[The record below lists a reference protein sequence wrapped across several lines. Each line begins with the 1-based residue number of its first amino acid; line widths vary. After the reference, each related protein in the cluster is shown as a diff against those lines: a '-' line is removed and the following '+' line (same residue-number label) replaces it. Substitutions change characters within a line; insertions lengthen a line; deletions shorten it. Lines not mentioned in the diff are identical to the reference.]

1 MGEIKSTMEIIM
13 EKTKDLT
20 MSDEEK
26 KAIEQRE
33 VSGKMGGLIQK
44 FIDGVI
50 DLERLKVDMDMIGEK
65 RQDLMAQAV
74 LEEAIPRIRL
84 GQDNDLILRI
94 FEITRGIDQTAIL
107 DTLSEFNERFENR
120 KLESKKRAAKRIA
133 GMGISGSAV
142 IPNPESD
149 PEWDISVSAITKEL
163 EERLRSLN
171 LLDATS

>member
-20 MSDEEK
+20 MSEEEK
-26 KAIEQRE
+26 KALEQRE
-33 VSGKMGGLIQK
+33 ISGKMSGLIQK
-44 FIDGVI
+44 FIDGAI
-50 DLERLKVDMDMIGEK
+50 SLDRLKVEMEMIGEK
-65 RQDLMAQAV
+65 RQDLIARAV

-84 GQDNDLILRI
+84 GKDNDLILRV

-107 DTLSEFNERFENR
+107 DTFAEFNKRFENR
-120 KLESKKRAAKRIA
+120 RVESEKKAVKRIT

-149 PEWDISVSAITKEL
+149 PEWIIFVSAMRKEL
-163 EERLRSLN
+163 EERLRSWKLLN
-171 LLDATS
+171 VTA